1 MYIKNSI
8 HTLLL
13 ILLLAAMPAVSSMAS
28 TVEKLDIKVI
38 LQKDG
43 SAQIEEK
50 WDIDVNDEDA
60 KTEWYVAHRGL
71 GAMRITQLEVEGYVP
86 GHEGLQ
92 RYETLGTWN
101 IDASRKE
108 KTGKCGLSNNGQ
120 EICWGFGDY
129 GQHVYIVRYVLTGLV
144 QSYDTHDGFN
154 HCFVDMDCDIH
165 KAQVV
170 ISTADSINISEA
182 NTRRW
187 AFGYEGRIEF
197 DVDSNIVVTP
207 NGPLDSGSRI
217 IVMLEFDKG
226 VFQPQVKASE
236 SWADRKQR
244 ALDGSDFKDEDL
256 GFWGWVMV
264 IAFILVAILIFFLM
278 GPITTFLA
286 YCIYL
291 GILAAWWVFSL
302 SPLRKYLKRRRLG
315 VNKPNYWR
323 DVKPEWS
330 IIDNKMVVDELSYFW
345 GMDDEK
351 VIGALLLRLISH
363 GDVSIVQQEYKNK
376 MHDMLRID
384 KPLETIDKQKKG
396 DDRLCQHLLRLLTLA
411 SGSDHVLQPNEF
423 KTWCRQKSNYSFVK
437 SFMDLL
443 KPKRNKEYLEKHAAE
458 IYGLK
463 SFLKD
468 FTLLNERCV
477 NEVPLWDEYMVY
489 AEFFG
494 ISDTVRKQMK
504 EIWPEYSNL
513 SLITKNLD
521 AAQEGDIVYMFS
533 DAIYTSTTS
542 AIERYASRASS
553 TNSGYSSWSSFSG
566 GGGSS
571 GGGGGGGR

>member
-1 MYIKNSI
+1 MYPKNIIKTLSI
-8 HTLLL
+8 LF
-13 ILLLAAMPAVSSMAS
+13 LLALLPVADIMAS
-28 TVEKLDIKVI
+28 TVESLDIKVV
-38 LQKDG
+38 LMKDG
-43 SAQIEEK
+43 SARIEER
-50 WDIDVNDEDA
+50 WNIDVDDSDA

-71 GAMRITQLEVEGYVP
+71 NDMYIKDLEVEGYVP

-92 RYETLGTWN
+92 RYETLDKWN

-108 KTGKCGLSNNGQ
+108 KTGKCGLNNNGQ

-144 QSYDTHDGFN
+144 KAYDTNDGFN
-154 HCFVDMDCDIH
+154 HCFIDMDCDIL
-165 KAQVV
+165 KSQII
-170 ISTADSINISEA
+170 ISAGDSIRLSEA

-197 DVDSNIVVTP
+197 DADSSIVVTP
-207 NGPLDSGSRI
+207 NGSLDDSGRV

-236 SWADRKQR
+236 PWADRKQR
-244 ALDGSDFKDEDL
+244 ALDGSDFKEEDL
-256 GFWGWVMV
+256 GFWGWVFV
-264 IAFILVAILIFFLM
+264 IGFFLVAILCFFLM

-286 YCIYL
+286 YCMYL
-291 GILAAWWVFSL
+291 FILAAWWILSL
-302 SPLRKYLKRRRLG
+302 APLRKYLKRRKLG
-315 VNKPNYWR
+315 IKKENYWR

-330 IIDNKMVVDELSYFW
+330 IINNKMVVDELSYVW
-345 GMDDEK
+345 GMNDEN
-351 VIGALLLRLISH
+351 VIGALLLRLISR
-363 GDVSIVQQEYKNK
+363 GDISIIQQEYKKK
-376 MHDMLRID
+376 MRDMLSID
-384 KPLETIDKQKKG
+384 RPLETIDKEKKG
-396 DDRLCQHLLRLLTLA
+396 DERLCQHLLKLLTYA
-411 SGSDHVLQPNEF
+411 SGDDHVLQPDEF
-423 KTWCRQKSNYSFVK
+423 KTWCGKKNNYSSVK

-443 KPKRNKEYLEKHAAE
+443 KPKPNKAYIEKHAAE
-458 IYGLK
+458 LYGLK

-468 FTLLNERCV
+468 FTLMNERGV
-477 NEVPLWDEYMVY
+477 KEVRLWDEYMIY

-494 ISDTVRKQMK
+494 ISDVVRKQMK

-513 SLITKNLD
+513 SLVTKSLD

-533 DAIYTSTTS
+533 DAIYTSTSS
-542 AIERYASRASS
+542 AISRAASRAGSS
-553 TNSGYSSWSSFSG
+553 SSGYSSWSSVGG